1 MNTRIPTI
9 TSITRPTSGLTAGDQ
24 YFETDTKSFI
34 IWDGTNWRGYNSDS
48 ISYLRSESTH
58 SIDLDGNDD
67 IIQID
72 SIAST
77 LAGTSNFTISAWIRI
92 ASTSDGG
99 SILWASRNNDFS
111 YRVYLA
117 VISGRP
123 YAQIQ
128 KGAGVNYDIYPANT
142 VSANTWTHLCMV
154 LSSNTLELFVDNS
167 SVGSISAATTDSSIA
182 LSTIGARGYN
192 SSGNVDLYLDG
203 QLDDVAVFD
212 YALNSGQRS
221 ALYNN
226 KIYTA
231 PKALWL
237 FDNDVTDLVGN
248 HDGTASGSPAF
259 LAKSDNSANTPY

>member
-1 MNTRIPTI
+1 MSTI
-9 TSITRPTSGLTAGDQ
+9 TPTTSSTRPTGVQGRIA
-24 YFETDTKSFI
+24 FETDTKNI
-34 IWDGTNWRGYNSDS
+34 IVYDGANWRGYNSEG
-48 ISYLRSESTH
+48 ISYIRSESTH

-67 IIQID
+67 VIQVD

-77 LAGTSNFTISAWIRI
+77 LAGKSNFTISAWVRI

-99 SILWASRNNDFS
+99 GILWASRNNDFN

-117 VISGRP
+117 LITGRP

-128 KGAGVNYDIYPANT
+128 NGSGNNYAVFPTNT
-142 VSANTWTHLCMV
+142 ISANTWTHFCMV
-154 LSSNTLELFVDNS
+154 LSSNTLELFVNNS
-167 SVGSISAATTDSSIA
+167 SVGSVSAATTDSSIA

-192 SSGNVDLYLDG
+192 SSGNIDLYLDG

-212 YALNSGQRS
+212 YAFNSGQRS

-226 KIYTA
+226 KVYTG

-237 FDNDVTDLVGN
+237 LDNDVTDLVGN
-248 HDGTASGSPAF
+248 HDGTASGSPTF